1 MLKAE
6 STDRATLGRYQMH
19 VARFLIHRDLAGFDF
34 EQSKVDRRQIMAFAT
49 TEFAEKA
56 ENIVLNGGTGT
67 GK

>member
-1 MLKAE
+1 
-6 STDRATLGRYQMH
+6 MH